1 MKLER
6 GVLKVSRNITKGGAI
21 LRNPVYSFFVER
33 AIFKPKEKLPTTID
47 KFQNLEI
54 MFRKVL
60 FTLHKN
66 TSDCLIARE
75 GWVE

>member
-33 AIFKPKEKLPTTID
+33 AIFKPKEKLPTTI
-47 KFQNLEI
+47 NLEI